1 MPSWCEGVMKIRGKY
16 DDVERFI
23 LNQIVKVKKMDSIGW
38 YDIVGVGYVKGTYKG
53 HVTQDYIQ
61 IKDRP
66 GGRAITVFNY
76 SEAFR
81 IHANDWLK
89 IAKEYNVDVKGVFA
103 EGGSEFAQQLLIEN
117 GSIVMN
123 EELYYEDWDW
133 DFPFPNL
140 GG

>member
-16 DDVERFI
+16 DDVERFV
-23 LNQIVKVKKMDSIGW
+23 LKQIEKAKNIDDEGYAQEVKNSWI
-38 YDIVGVGYVKGTYKG
+38 IGTYQG

-89 IAKEYNVDVKGVFA
+89 IAKEYNVDIKGVFA

-117 GSIVMN
+117 GEIVMN
-123 EELYYEDWDW
+123 EELYYDDWDW

>member
-16 DDVERFI
+16 DEVERFVLKQVEKAKNI
-23 LNQIVKVKKMDSIGW
+23 DDEGYAQEVKNSWI
-38 YDIVGVGYVKGTYKG
+38 IGTYQG

-61 IKDRP
+61 IKDRS
-66 GGRAITVFNY
+66 GGRAIAVFNY

-117 GSIVMN
+117 GEIVMN
-123 EELYYEDWDW
+123 EELYYDDWDW